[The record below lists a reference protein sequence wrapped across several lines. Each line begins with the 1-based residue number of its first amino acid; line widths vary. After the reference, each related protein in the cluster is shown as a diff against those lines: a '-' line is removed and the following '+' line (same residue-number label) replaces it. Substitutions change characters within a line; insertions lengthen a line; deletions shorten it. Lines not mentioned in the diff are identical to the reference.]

1 MPSRAEPARI
11 RIEWAARASAF
22 ALLAWAVW
30 RALVPAAPVERV
42 IDGADLHGELG
53 DVLTQDRATHV
64 RVRNAVTPAQRDVL
78 AAARRAG
85 ARVSWSADSAPVW
98 AAAAA
103 PERGPG
109 GLVRVAVVGMGK
121 CRGRGTVEDR
131 GRGTVEDRGTGTGE
145 CASSGVLADTLGVID
160 TVSLLDGG
168 ATATLTPARGLTF
181 NARGAQIPLVVAPR
195 DTLPWRALVLA
206 RAGWEAKFVMAALEE
221 QAWTVSA
228 RLVVAPG
235 VDVTQGAPRGLD
247 RSAIDRAPVAQSVID
262 RSAINRPR
270 LTLEQFDVV
279 VVLDS
284 ALINPDAAAITA
296 FVRGGGG
303 VVLAGEGALALR
315 SIAPAVLSGPLTR
328 APRGDTVV
336 TRESL
341 PMRALTGL
349 RADAVLLETRGR
361 AATVAAR
368 AEGAGRVVQLG
379 YDDTW
384 RWRMQGG
391 ATAVAD
397 HRTFWARALS
407 GAAPDRGTLP
417 LAPEGTPRARLVDA
431 WGPMTAAPAGSPSG
445 WSLRWLWPLLAML
458 LVAEWM
464 SRRTR
469 GAA

>member
-1 MPSRAEPARI
+1 MPSRAEPVRV
-11 RIEWAARASAF
+11 RVEWAARAVAL
-22 ALLAWAVW
+22 ALLAWAIW
-30 RALVPAAPVERV
+30 RALVPVAPVERV
-42 IDGADLHGELG
+42 IESAELHGALG
-53 DVLTQDRATHV
+53 EVLTQDRATHV
-64 RVRNAVTPAQRDVL
+64 LVRDAVTPGQRDVL

-85 ARVSWSADSAPVW
+85 ARVSWSGDSVPVW

-103 PERGPG
+103 PVRGPG
-109 GLVRVAVVGMGK
+109 SLVRVAVVGA
-121 CRGRGTVEDR
+121 E
-131 GRGTVEDRGTGTGE
+131 
-145 CASSGVLADTLGVID
+145 SGILADTLGVVD

-168 ATATLTPARGLTF
+168 ATATLTPARGLGF
-181 NARGAQIPLVVAPR
+181 IARGAHIPLVVAAR

-221 QAWTVSA
+221 QGWTVSA
-228 RLVVAPG
+228 RLAVAPG
-235 VDVTQGAPRGLD
+235 VDVTQGAPRELD
-247 RSAIDRAPVAQSVID
+247 RSGFK
-262 RSAINRPR
+262 
-270 LTLEQFDVV
+270 LEQFDVV

-284 ALINPDAAAITA
+284 GLITPDAAAITK

-303 VVLAGEGALALR
+303 LVLAGEGALALR
-315 SIAPAVLSGPLTR
+315 SIAPAVPAGLPTR
-328 APRGDTVV
+328 APRGDAVV
-336 TRESL
+336 MRESL
-341 PMRALTGL
+341 PLRALTSV

-361 AATVAAR
+361 AAAVAAR
-368 AEGAGRVVQLG
+368 VEGNGRVVQLG

-397 HRTFWARALS
+397 HRAFWARALS

-417 LAPEGTPRARLVDA
+417 LAPEGAPRARLVDA
-431 WGPMTAAPAGSPSG
+431 WGPMTASPAGSRRGSG
-445 WSLRWLWPLLAML
+445 TRWLWPLLAML